1 MNHSMAFYFYFRKL
15 HYEICNGSVVVM
27 DRTYAPLLFNAKHG
41 TLTNFTRH
49 VFQTHYFFQL

>member
-1 MNHSMAFYFYFRKL
+1 MAFYFYFRKL